1 MSNKVNAKIALAL
14 CCTLWGF
21 MLNSFDL
28 SAQNTPVSLNYQAV
42 ARNNAGEELKNTNLK
57 VRISILANTANGD
70 VAWEEDHQVTTN
82 NFGLFTLNIGAG
94 NKTAGTASSL
104 KNIEWGRSA
113 HFLKVEIDFGDG
125 TLKHMGTTQ
134 MLAVPYAFYAE
145 TSGNTEPDFSKFGF
159 DEASNTL
166 KNEGQTVA
174 DLSPLKQTLIY
185 DPANYHLSISG
196 MAGVVDLRDF
206 LYTPQDLRTADDKLW
221 ITGNKDSTIVELK
234 PYKQT
239 LSVSSNSRLEISNGN
254 SVAVDTSNI
263 NEIQTLS
270 RIGSNIILSKGG
282 GEIAIDTSSINEI
295 QTLALNGGKLSL
307 SKSGGEVTVDASET
321 NEIQNLLKVNNK
333 LILSNSSARS
343 IPIDTSDINELQD
356 LNLTGNTLKVTN
368 NPTATSINLSKY
380 LDNTDAQNLSR
391 SGNSLMISGGTSV
404 DVSDMINPSFIGFS
418 GNNTGQSLPI
428 GTESNINWSREFDSG
443 NVLNNNNFVPPVS
456 GIYYF
461 GFNLNFQ
468 IADLYVRVYRGS
480 VMIRNFKCSS
490 NYFNNTFLLDLQPA
504 DIITIKIYNAD
515 SFIGNIL
522 TGNFYGYRVK

>member
-70 VAWEEDHQVTTN
+70 VAWEEDNQVTTN

-321 NEIQNLLKVNNK
+321 NEIQTITRTGSNITLNRNGGEVSINDADASPTNEFITQASFEQSTHLLTIHEGTNSKSVNIAPAKVAFRAIKTTSTN
-333 LILSNSSARS
+333 ISS
-343 IPIDTSDINELQD
+343 
-356 LNLTGNTLKVTN
+356 G
-368 NPTATSINLSKY
+368 ATSIVVFGDEKKDLSNNY
-380 LDNTDAQNLSR
+380 DATTGVFTVPSNGTGTYCFYFSHESIDNTLSFELLKNDQNPEVLFPYNQPIILDLNANDAIKIR
-391 SGNSLMISGGTSV
+391 ATA
-404 DVSDMINPSFIGFS
+404 SDNTTIKKASFIGYKV
-418 GNNTGQSLPI
+418 Q
-428 GTESNINWSREFDSG
+428 
-443 NVLNNNNFVPPVS
+443 
-456 GIYYF
+456 
-461 GFNLNFQ
+461 
-468 IADLYVRVYRGS
+468 
-480 VMIRNFKCSS
+480 
-490 NYFNNTFLLDLQPA
+490 
-504 DIITIKIYNAD
+504 
-515 SFIGNIL
+515 
-522 TGNFYGYRVK
+522 